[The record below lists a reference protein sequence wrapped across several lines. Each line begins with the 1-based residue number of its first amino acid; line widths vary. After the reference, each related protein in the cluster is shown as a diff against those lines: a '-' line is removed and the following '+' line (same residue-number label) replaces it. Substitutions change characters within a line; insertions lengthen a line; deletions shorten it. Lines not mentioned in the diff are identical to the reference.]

1 MQNAIDTTP
10 AAPAASQAP
19 DQAGG
24 RWTLIQ
30 ALRREADHHLEVIA
44 FRIGPDSRLHRRC
57 RDVWGDWEREAL
69 TSIMHGDFANAEVL
83 LDRGV
88 HALRHALDLAQ
99 KDRLTEDDLLA
110 LIAAA

>member
-1 MQNAIDTTP
+1 MHHAIDATPTTP
-10 AAPAASQAP
+10 PAPQSTG
-19 DQAGG
+19 QAGD

-30 ALRREADHHLEVIA
+30 ALRLEADHQLEVIA
-44 FRIGPDSRLHRRC
+44 FRVGSDSRLHRRC
-57 RDVWGDWEREAL
+57 REVWGDWEREAL